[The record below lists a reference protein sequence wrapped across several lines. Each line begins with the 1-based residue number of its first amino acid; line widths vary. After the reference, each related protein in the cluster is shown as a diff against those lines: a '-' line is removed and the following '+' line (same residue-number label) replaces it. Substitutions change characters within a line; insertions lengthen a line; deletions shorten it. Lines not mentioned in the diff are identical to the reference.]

1 MATYDNKILKG
12 DQLLVYT
19 QKVKEGLASKQ
30 NKISADNKLDY
41 SLIAN
46 TPTIPTNNNQ
56 LENGNGYQTAQQ
68 VQDAITSAISGISGF
83 SFEIVENLPATGST
97 SKVYLKLKSPSET
110 GDNIYTEYIFVNKLL
125 LLDSKLIPILG
136 CINPYP
142 STTTSLFLFSTGS
155 LSICAIAPISSNPVS
170 KDKLVSESRVITYLM
185 LMVVCNVS

>member
-56 LENGNGYQTAQQ
+56 LENGKGYQTAQQ

-97 SKVYLKLKSPSET
+97 SKVYLKLKEQ
-110 GDNIYTEYIFVNKLL
+110 GNEGNIYTEYIFVNNKWEVIGDTSVS
-125 LLDSKLIPILG
+125 LD
-136 CINPYP
+136 
-142 STTTSLFLFSTGS
+142 FLTN
-155 LSICAIAPISSNPVS
+155 AEISQIWT
-170 KDKLVSESRVITYLM
+170 DAQ
-185 LMVVCNVS
+185 

>member
-1 MATYDNKILKG
+1 MASYDNKILKG
-12 DQLLVYT
+12 DQLVVYT

-30 NKISADNKLDY
+30 DKISADSKLDY

-56 LENGNGYQTAQQ
+56 LENGKGYQTAQQ

-110 GDNIYTEYIFVNKLL
+110 GDNIYTEYIFVNNKWEVIGDTSVS
-125 LLDSKLIPILG
+125 LD
-136 CINPYP
+136 
-142 STTTSLFLFSTGS
+142 FLTNTEIGQ
-155 LSICAIAPISSNPVS
+155 IWTDAQ
-170 KDKLVSESRVITYLM
+170 
-185 LMVVCNVS
+185 